1 MHEHFS
7 DKENIQLV
15 NSYYFNI
22 SFSIKVL
29 TYLYYMYRG
38 TYVLSLI
45 VTVVGVVVVMSA
57 GGEYLC
63 SPKIHEE
70 VLLLLL

>member
-45 VTVVGVVVVMSA
+45 VTVVGVVVVVMSA
-57 GGEYLC
+57 GGGVFVQ
-63 SPKIHEE
+63 PQNT
-70 VLLLLL
+70 

>member
-45 VTVVGVVVVMSA
+45 VTVVGVVVVVSA
-57 GGEYLC
+57 GGGVFVQ
-63 SPKIHEE
+63 PQNT
-70 VLLLLL
+70 

>member
-1 MHEHFS
+1 MHGHFS

-45 VTVVGVVVVMSA
+45 VTVVGVVVVVMSA
-57 GGEYLC
+57 GGGVFVQ
-63 SPKIHEE
+63 PQNT
-70 VLLLLL
+70 